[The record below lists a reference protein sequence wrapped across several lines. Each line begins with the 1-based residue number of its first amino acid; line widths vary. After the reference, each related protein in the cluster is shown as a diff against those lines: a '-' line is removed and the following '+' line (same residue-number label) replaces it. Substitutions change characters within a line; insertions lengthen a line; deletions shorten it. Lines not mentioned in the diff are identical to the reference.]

1 MYTYKLT
8 PATYR
13 YHYSRRHGPQ
23 K

>member
-13 YHYSRRHGPQ
+13 YHYSRRHGKQ